1 MKVLEERMSSLT
13 SPQRSLYI
21 SDFTWLIDGKASV
34 VETMAPKNKIQNC
47 GCPQGSQN
55 LSSTKRDP
63 SFFEHAEDSDQ
74 RRQAKIRGRKPSES
88 PTSTFK
94 PLIPPVASSSNNP
107 PKHQSWAIPSQ
118 SQNTQSSLSYSV
130 SICFF
135 EKYLKCY
142 WLIFF

>member
-21 SDFTWLIDGKASV
+21 SDFTRLIDGKASV
-34 VETMAPKNKIQNC
+34 VETMEPKNKIQTR
-47 GCPQGSQN
+47 GRPQGSKN

-63 SFFEHAEDSDQ
+63 SFFEHAEESDQ

-118 SQNTQSSLSYSV
+118 SQNTQSSLSSSV
-130 SICFF
+130 SIFF
-135 EKYLKCY
+135 LKNNSRV
-142 WLIFF
+142 ID

>member
-1 MKVLEERMSSLT
+1 MSSLT
-13 SPQRSLYI
+13 SPQRSLYV
-21 SDFTWLIDGKASV
+21 SDFTELIDGKASA
-34 VETMAPKNKIQNC
+34 VETMEPKNKIQTH
-47 GCPQGSQN
+47 GHPQGSQN

-74 RRQAKIRGRKPSES
+74 RRQATIRGRKPSES

-94 PLIPPVASSSNNP
+94 PLISPVTSSSHNP

-118 SQNTQSSLSYSV
+118 SQNTQSSLSSSV

-135 EKYLKCY
+135 EKQLKGY
-142 WLIFF
+142 